1 MTPQE
6 TIENF
11 QRIGSLDKALRKALD
26 VMRVE
31 TKSEMLDEA
40 FNILETDFEAL
51 TDLLIMLII
60 TNRVNFQ
67 KYMNLDLA
75 RRNP

>member
-6 TIENF
+6 TFENF
-11 QRIGSLDKALRKALD
+11 NRIGSLDKAIRKALS

-31 TKSEMLDEA
+31 TKSEMLEEA
-40 FNILETDFEAL
+40 FSVLEADFEAL
-51 TDLLIMLII
+51 TDLLVMLII

>member
-6 TIENF
+6 AIENF
-11 QRIGSLDKALRKALD
+11 QRIGNLDNALRKALA

-40 FNILETDFEAL
+40 FSVLETDFGAL

-75 RRNP
+75 KRNP

>member
-6 TIENF
+6 IIENL

-31 TKSEMLDEA
+31 TKSEMLEEA
-40 FNILETDFEAL
+40 FNVLETDYEAL

-75 RRNP
+75 KRNP

>member
-6 TIENF
+6 AIENF
-11 QRIGSLDKALRKALD
+11 QRIGNLDKVIRKALD
-26 VMRVE
+26 VMRVG
-31 TKSEMLDEA
+31 TKSEMVEEA
-40 FNILETDFEAL
+40 FNVLETDFEAL
-51 TDLLIMLII
+51 TDLLVMLII

>member
-11 QRIGSLDKALRKALD
+11 QRIRNLDRALRKALD

-31 TKSEMLDEA
+31 TKSEMVEEA
-40 FNILETDFEAL
+40 FNVLETDYEAL

>member
-11 QRIGSLDKALRKALD
+11 QRIGNLDKALRKALD
-26 VMRVE
+26 VMRVG
-31 TKSEMLDEA
+31 TISEMVEEA
-40 FNILETDFEAL
+40 FNVLETDFEAL
-51 TDLLIMLII
+51 TDLLVMLII

>member
-6 TIENF
+6 AFENF
-11 QRIGSLDKALRKALD
+11 NQIDRAVRKALS
-26 VMRVE
+26 VMRIE
-31 TKSEMLDEA
+31 TKATMLKEVVD
-40 FNILETDFEAL
+40 ILEADLEAL
-51 TDLLIMLII
+51 TDLLVMLII

-75 RRNP
+75 KRNL

>member
-6 TIENF
+6 IIENL
-11 QRIGSLDKALRKALD
+11 QRIGNLDKALRKALD

-31 TKSEMLDEA
+31 TKSEMLEEA
-40 FNILETDFEAL
+40 FNVLETDYEAL
-51 TDLLIMLII
+51 TDLLVMLII

>member
-6 TIENF
+6 AIENF
-11 QRIGSLDKALRKALD
+11 QRIENLDKALRKALS
-26 VMRVE
+26 VMRVG
-31 TKSEMLDEA
+31 TKSEMLEEA
-40 FNILETDFEAL
+40 LSVLETDFEAL
-51 TDLLIMLII
+51 TDLLVMLII

-75 RRNP
+75 RCNL

>member
-6 TIENF
+6 IIENL

-31 TKSEMLDEA
+31 TKSEMLEEA

-60 TNRVNFQ
+60 TDRVNFQ

-75 RRNP
+75 KRNP

>member
-6 TIENF
+6 TIEGF
-11 QRIGSLDKALRKALD
+11 QRIGNLDKALRKALA

-31 TKSEMLDEA
+31 TKSEMLEEA
-40 FNILETDFEAL
+40 FNVLETDFEAL
-51 TDLLIMLII
+51 TDLLVMLII

-75 RRNP
+75 RRNL

>member
-11 QRIGSLDKALRKALD
+11 QRIGNLDKALRKALD

-31 TKSEMLDEA
+31 TKSEMLEEA
-40 FNILETDFEAL
+40 FNVLETDFEAL

-75 RRNP
+75 KRNL

>member
-6 TIENF
+6 IIENL

-31 TKSEMLDEA
+31 TKSEMLEEA
-40 FNILETDFEAL
+40 FNVLETDFEAL
-51 TDLLIMLII
+51 TDLLVMLII

-75 RRNP
+75 KRNP

>member
-6 TIENF
+6 AIENL
-11 QRIGSLDKALRKALD
+11 QRIGNLDNALRKALD

-31 TKSEMLDEA
+31 TKSEMVEEA
-40 FNILETDFEAL
+40 FNVLETDYEAL
-51 TDLLIMLII
+51 TDLLVMLII

-75 RRNP
+75 KRNP

>member
-11 QRIGSLDKALRKALD
+11 QRIGNLDKALRKALD

-31 TKSEMLDEA
+31 TKSEMLEEA
-40 FNILETDFEAL
+40 FNVLETDFEAL
-51 TDLLIMLII
+51 TDLLVMLII

-75 RRNP
+75 KRNL

>member
-6 TIENF
+6 AIENF
-11 QRIGSLDKALRKALD
+11 QRIGNLDNALRKALA

-40 FNILETDFEAL
+40 FSVLETDFGAL

-75 RRNP
+75 KRNL

>member
-6 TIENF
+6 AIENF
-11 QRIGSLDKALRKALD
+11 QRIENLDKVLRKALS
-26 VMRVE
+26 VMRVG
-31 TKSEMLDEA
+31 TKSEMLEEA
-40 FNILETDFEAL
+40 LSVLETDFEAL
-51 TDLLIMLII
+51 TDLLVMLII

-75 RRNP
+75 RCNL

>member
-6 TIENF
+6 AIENF
-11 QRIGSLDKALRKALD
+11 QRIGNLDNALRKALA

-40 FNILETDFEAL
+40 FSVLETDFGAL

>member
-11 QRIGSLDKALRKALD
+11 QRIGNLDKALRKALA

-40 FNILETDFEAL
+40 FSVLEADFEAL

-75 RRNP
+75 KCNL